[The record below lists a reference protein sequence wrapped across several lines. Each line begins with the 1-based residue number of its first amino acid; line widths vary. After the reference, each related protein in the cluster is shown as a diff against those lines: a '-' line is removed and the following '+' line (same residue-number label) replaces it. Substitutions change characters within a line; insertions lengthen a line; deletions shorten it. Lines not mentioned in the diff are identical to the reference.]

1 MFISYINLF
10 SNPVVENHISQK
22 QIVVSFIAT
31 STNNKNTAFWQTN
44 HGTKICNAIFHYGV
58 NPILMI
64 YLWRMNIGNTIK
76 KAPQTPGVYLF
87 KNAGGRILYIGKAAN
102 LRARLRSYL
111 HPGWKERML
120 AEASQVVWEELA
132 SDIEALIRESKLIK
146 THRPQYNILF
156 RDDKNYFFVECT
168 KDIFPRIL
176 LTHQP
181 TEKSRNQK
189 TKSTFIGPFTDGE
202 AIKRVMR
209 LLRNVFPYCT
219 CSPRAPHARTCIN
232 AELGKCLGFCCRK
245 GVAKAEEIRIYKTN
259 INAIKKILSGKA
271 RALMLSLKKNMQMCA
286 ARQEYEKARTMRDQL
301 MSLDRILKHSPYL
314 KREVSEEYLKALREL
329 KHLLKLAK
337 TPNRIEGYDIS
348 HHQGDTSVASMVVFE
363 NGIPKKSAY
372 RKFIMRSVSGHAL
385 GINDPVMIKEVLSR
399 RLAHRE
405 WRKPDFILI
414 DGGKGQLGA
423 ARAALAETH
432 IRFGALAKREKELFI
447 EGRKDPIRLISLPP
461 PLLYLLTHV
470 RDEAHRFA
478 VSFHRRRRSRL
489 VIPR

>member
-1 MFISYINLF
+1 
-10 SNPVVENHISQK
+10 
-22 QIVVSFIAT
+22 
-31 STNNKNTAFWQTN
+31 
-44 HGTKICNAIFHYGV
+44 
-58 NPILMI
+58 
-64 YLWRMNIGNTIK
+64 MNIGNTIK

-87 KNAGGRILYIGKAAN
+87 KNARGRILYVGKAAN

-111 HPGWKERML
+111 HTGWKEHML
-120 AEASQVVWEELA
+120 EEASQVAWEELA
-132 SDIEALIRESKLIK
+132 SDIEALIRESELIK

-156 RDDKNYFFVECT
+156 RDDKNYFFVEYT
-168 KDIFPRIL
+168 KDIFPRIF

-181 TEKSRNQK
+181 TENPKNKK

-209 LLRNVFPYCT
+209 LLRNIFPYCT

-245 GVAKAEEIRIYKTN
+245 GFASAKEIRAYKTN
-259 INAIKKILSGKA
+259 IIAIKKILSGKA
-271 RALMLSLKKNMQMCA
+271 RALMLSLKKNMQIYA
-286 ARQEYEKARTMRDQL
+286 AHQEYEKARTLRDQL
-301 MSLDRILKHSPYL
+301 ISLDRILKHSPYL
-314 KREVSEEYLKALREL
+314 KREISEERLKALQEL
-329 KHLLKLAK
+329 KYLLKLTK
-337 TPNRIEGYDIS
+337 IPYRIEGYDIS

-363 NGIPKKSAY
+363 NGIPKKSDY
-372 RKFIMRSVSGHAL
+372 RKFIMRSTSS
-385 GINDPVMIKEVLSR
+385 INDPAMITEVLSR
-399 RLAHRE
+399 RLAHKE

-432 IRFGALAKREKELFI
+432 IRFSALAKREEELFI
-447 EGRKDPIRLISLPP
+447 EGRKDPIGLVSLPP
-461 PLLYLLTHV
+461 PLLYLLTHI

-478 VSFHRRRRSRL
+478 ISFHRRRRSRL